1 MAFSPLLPN
10 DLSELSICGVSYLG
24 HQLDWLFRRDEV
36 CVIMREQEDGA
47 ASAKKC
53 DLQVILKATG
63 MKIPLIPG
71 NKQNEQGII
80 CVQMKGIGHFW
91 VIFGFLFGGAVG
103 LH

>member
-1 MAFSPLLPN
+1 
-10 DLSELSICGVSYLG
+10 
-24 HQLDWLFRRDEV
+24 
-36 CVIMREQEDGA
+36 MREQEDGA

-91 VIFGFLFGGAVG
+91 VIFGFLFGGGAVG